1 MSEEELLKPG
11 EREMIQ
17 SRSYLYD
24 LLNKL
29 NDILENKKEILE
41 QKGIASKLSV
51 TLELIT
57 LNRLYLDV
65 IYKTYWN
72 QLLEVINEL
81 NAIPELK
88 DDMVDVNADVEEIKK
103 LKQEGGF

>member
-1 MSEEELLKPG
+1 MSEELLKPG

-24 LLNKL
+24 LIDKL

-41 QKGIASKLSV
+41 QKGIAAKLSV

-103 LKQEGGF
+103 LKQQGGF

>member
-1 MSEEELLKPG
+1 MTEGLLKPG
-11 EREMIQ
+11 EREMIL

-24 LLNKL
+24 LIDKL
-29 NDILENKKEILE
+29 NMILESRREILE
-41 QKGIASKLSV
+41 KKGVATKLIV
-51 TLELIT
+51 VLELIT
-57 LNRLYLDV
+57 LNRLYLNV

-88 DDMVDVNADVEEIKK
+88 DDMAEVNAYVDEIKK
-103 LKQEGGF
+103 LKQAGGF

>member
-1 MSEEELLKPG
+1 MSEELLKPG

-41 QKGIASKLSV
+41 QKGIAAKLSV

-72 QLLEVINEL
+72 QLLEVIDEL

-88 DDMVDVNADVEEIKK
+88 DDMVDVNAYVEEIKK

>member
-1 MSEEELLKPG
+1 MSEELLKPG

-24 LLNKL
+24 LLDKL
-29 NDILENKKEILE
+29 NDILENKKELLE
-41 QKGIASKLSV
+41 QKGIAPKLSV
-51 TLELIT
+51 VLDLIT

-72 QLLEVINEL
+72 QLVEVINEL
-81 NAIPELK
+81 NALPELK
-88 DDMVDVNADVEEIKK
+88 DDMADVNADVEEIKK
-103 LKQEGGF
+103 LKQQGGF

>member
-1 MSEEELLKPG
+1 MSEEKLLRPG

-24 LLNKL
+24 LLDKL

-41 QKGIASKLSV
+41 QKGIAPKLSV

>member
-1 MSEEELLKPG
+1 MSEELLKPG

-88 DDMVDVNADVEEIKK
+88 DDMVDINADVEEIKK